1 MMQRHVVQHV
11 YPPQEDRVRVKLIK
25 NTKGYGWE
33 ISISGENGEDALA
46 SLRQIEQQMRTEYGA
61 DIKKPV
67 GGQTPNG
74 LETSHPP
81 L

>member
-11 YPPQEDRVRVKLIK
+11 YPPQDDLVRIKLIK

-33 ISISGENGEDALA
+33 ISVGGENSEDALA
-46 SLRQIEQQMRTEYGA
+46 SLRQIEQQMRTGYGE
-61 DIKKPV
+61 DTKKPV

-74 LETSHPP
+74 LEISHPP

>member
-11 YPPQEDRVRVKLIK
+11 YPPQDDRVRIKLVK

-33 ISISGENGEDALA
+33 ISISGESSEDTLK
-46 SLRQIEQQMRTEYGA
+46 SLRQIEQQVRTEYGENE
-61 DIKKPV
+61 KKPV

-74 LETSHPP
+74 LEISHPP